1 MSIVWTK
8 DLNTGIDV
16 IDEQHKRIVDY
27 INQLK
32 TALHQSDG
40 RLVGSVL
47 NELADYCISHLSFEE
62 SLMAEVHYPYLKPH
76 KAMHDMFVK
85 RLEKLQE
92 KYDQGEDV
100 AAQLHDMLSTWLI
113 HHIKKVDMAYATEA
127 QESLLKIVQN
137 KAADGWLSRT
147 LNKFFK

>member
-1 MSIVWTK
+1 
-8 DLNTGIDV
+8 
-16 IDEQHKRIVDY
+16 
-27 INQLK
+27 
-32 TALHQSDG
+32 
-40 RLVGSVL
+40 
-47 NELADYCISHLSFEE
+47 
-62 SLMAEVHYPYLKPH
+62 MAEVHYPYLKPH

>member
-16 IDEQHKRIVDY
+16 IDEQHQRIVEY

-32 TALHQSDG
+32 TTLHQSDS

-47 NELADYCISHLSFEE
+47 NELADYCISHLAFEE
-62 SLMAEVHYPYLKPH
+62 SLMAEVHYSYLKPH

-92 KYDQGEDV
+92 RYDQGENV

-127 QESLLKIVQN
+127 RESLLKIVQN